1 MNILIAVP
9 WHTPGSVGGVGIAV
23 RKISEVLGQKDHKI
37 TYLVHGE
44 NQSVE
49 FVEDD
54 HGRPIYSMYLRFVR
68 SKKWSVK
75 ALIAFL
81 FYLPPTLLR
90 LRRFLRQNHIDVTV
104 IFYPGAHHLYFR
116 LLKALSSIRYA
127 VAVQGSDIRTEAHE
141 HWLVKRAVTA
151 LIRNADALVAN
162 SNNMLEAARNLAGV
176 VPKRSEVI
184 YVGIDPK
191 WSQSTVTTSHALP
204 PKYILTLACPTP
216 VKGPDIIIEAF
227 RQMCD
232 RYPDVSLV
240 MVGSGPQE
248 REVRQLIDDL
258 GLSGRILRLGDVP
271 HEALPAIYHQ
281 ALFGVIP
288 SRSEAFGLVSLEFQL
303 MGKAIVATNVG
314 GLPESITDGF
324 NGFLVAPECPS
335 EMARKMSELLDK
347 PELCRTMG
355 ENGRGRVLRDFS
367 LKTTGEKFDR
377 LLSDVVSDRWGKL
390 ARQSDQLSGSSV

>member
-9 WHTPGSVGGVGIAV
+9 WHTPGSIGGVGVAV
-23 RKISEVLGQKDHKI
+23 RKISEELTRKGHEV

-68 SKKWSVK
+68 SRKWSVK
-75 ALIAFL
+75 ALVAFL

-90 LRRFLRQNHIDVTV
+90 LRRFLQQYHIDVTV
-104 IFYPGAHHLYFR
+104 IFYPGAHHFYFR
-116 LLKALSSIRYA
+116 LLKAISSAHYA
-127 VAVQGSDIRTEAHE
+127 VAVQGSDIKIEAQE
-141 HWLVKRAVTA
+141 HWLGERAVVS

-162 SNNMLEAARNLAGV
+162 SEDMLKTTQDLVGAI
-176 VPKRSEVI
+176 PTRSEVI

-191 WSQSTVTTSHALP
+191 WGQSTVATSHALP

-248 REVRQLIDDL
+248 REIRQLIDDL

-324 NGFLVAPECPS
+324 NGFLVAPKCPS
-335 EMARKMSELLDK
+335 EMARKMRELLDK

-377 LLSDVVSDRWGKL
+377 LLSDVVSNR
-390 ARQSDQLSGSSV
+390 